1 MSMQFFCEILG
12 TVAFAISGAMSA
24 IEHRMD
30 IFGIVILGIVTA
42 LGGGFMRDVILNIN
56 PPSLFANPVCPGL
69 AIFTS
74 LCVFFEIKYR
84 IDMDIYISREKFKQ
98 ILNISDAIGLGM
110 FTAIGVNVNILAGYG
125 HYAAFTVFLGVLT
138 GVGGGVIR
146 DVLAGVTP
154 KILRKQIYA
163 CASIVGAICYCLLM
177 DYVSQDL
184 GMLLC
189 ALLVTIIRIA
199 AYKYEWDLPTI
210 GYRSRKKKAL

>member
-12 TVAFAISGAMSA
+12 TIAFAISGAMSGVV
-24 IEHRMD
+24 HRMD
-30 IFGIVILGIVTA
+30 IFGIVVLGVVTA

-56 PPSLFANPVCPGL
+56 PPSLFTSPVCPTL
-69 AIFTS
+69 AILTS
-74 LCVFFEIKYR
+74 LCVFCEIKYR
-84 IDMDIYISREKFKQ
+84 VDANIFISKEKFKQ
-98 ILNISDAIGLGM
+98 VLNISDAIGLGM
-110 FTAIGVNVNILAGYG
+110 FTAIGVNVDIMAGYG

-163 CASIVGAICYCLLM
+163 CASIAGAIAYRLLM
-177 DYVSQDL
+177 DYVTQDL
-184 GMLLC
+184 AMLLC

-199 AYKYEWDLPTI
+199 AYEYEWDLPTI
-210 GYRSRKKKAL
+210 GYRVKRTKKA